1 MHSRRPSVLLEEEAP
16 LPHRPPHQLPSL
28 PPSELLGASGSGA
41 GSGPALTTTL
51 TRLFSLMDA
60 PCTGVLADDGA
71 HGLVTVLLR
80 LTAEAQ
86 FVLHQ
91 QGAGI
96 VHTSCPPERAP
107 WWWCSPAGG

>member
-1 MHSRRPSVLLEEEAP
+1 MEDNRAEQIEALEVLTEFNDRLVHDDHTDTAV
-16 LPHRPPHQLPSL
+16 QLD
-28 PPSELLGASGSGA
+28 GC
-41 GSGPALTTTL
+41 
-51 TRLFSLMDA
+51 

-96 VHTSCPPERAP
+96 VHAH
-107 WWWCSPAGG
+107 AGQ